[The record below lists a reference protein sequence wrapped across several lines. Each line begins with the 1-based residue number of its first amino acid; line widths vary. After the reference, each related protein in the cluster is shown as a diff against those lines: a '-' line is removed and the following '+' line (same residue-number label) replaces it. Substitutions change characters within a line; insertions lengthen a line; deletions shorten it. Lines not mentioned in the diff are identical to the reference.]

1 MKLKILIL
9 LFFQFSLFS
18 LFATND
24 NAHPEISQKPK
35 DTDANVTGHVV
46 DKKTDEHI
54 PYVSI
59 SLKGTKIQTYT
70 DATGHYFL
78 KNLPTGKYTIVANVV
93 GYKAKETEVVL
104 EENKLLEINF
114 EMEEDAVML
123 ESVVVSS
130 NKNDTQRKEASSI
143 VNVLTPLTM
152 ENINAVTLAQGL
164 NFQPGLRVETNCQ
177 NCGFQQ
183 VRINGLEGPYTQI
196 MIDSRPLF
204 SSLSGVYGLEHI
216 PTNMIE
222 RVEIVRG
229 GGSAIF
235 GSSAIAGTINI
246 ITKEPKTNTLSVS
259 NVMNLINGK
268 SHDNNFSLNASLVSD
283 DFRSGAMIFGSSR
296 QRNGFDYD
304 NDTFT
309 ELAQLNT
316 KNIGIRS
323 YYNLNYYNKLTF
335 EYHHIN
341 EFRRG
346 GNNLKLP
353 AHEADIT
360 EQIDHNINSGSI
372 AFNSM
377 SKDAKHKLNAYIS
390 AQYIDRKSYYGAGQ
404 DPNAYGYTEDKTW
417 LGGVQYN
424 LNMKDFLFLP
434 AVLTLGLENNYN
446 SLQDIMLSYNRTID
460 QTVNVASLFAQNEWK
475 SPKFSLLLGGR
486 LDKHNL
492 IKNLIFSPRVNVR
505 YNPAEFVNLRI
516 GYSGG
521 FRGPQAFDEDLH
533 VTAVG
538 GDVSLI
544 SVSPNLN
551 PEFSNSITASADFYY
566 MFGNVQSNLLI
577 EGFYTRLENTFVLT
591 PTGRDANGNLTFERQ
606 NGSGAAVQGVN
617 VEGKVIPSQMLQF
630 QFGATFQSSRY
641 DEAHAWSEDPSI
653 PGEKRLLRAPNQ
665 YGYFTATV
673 LPVKPMNISL
683 SGVYTGSMLVP
694 HLAGYIANDR
704 LEKSPDFF
712 DLTLKASY
720 DFKLGKSTIL
730 QLNGGIQNIFNSY
743 QKDFDQGE
751 NRDAGY
757 IYGPSLPR
765 TIFVG
770 MKYSI

>member
-1 MKLKILIL
+1 M
-9 LFFQFSLFS
+9 
-18 LFATND
+18 
-24 NAHPEISQKPK
+24 
-35 DTDANVTGHVV
+35 
-46 DKKTDEHI
+46 
-54 PYVSI
+54 SI

-309 ELAQLNT
+309 ELAQLNS
-316 KNIGIRS
+316 KNIGVRS

-712 DLTLKASY
+712 DLTLKVSY

>member
-9 LFFQFSLFS
+9 LFLQFSLFS

-24 NAHPEISQKPK
+24 NASPEISQKPK

-123 ESVVVSS
+123 ESVVISS
-130 NKNDTQRKEASSI
+130 NKNETQRKEASSI

-204 SSLSGVYGLEHI
+204 SSLAGVYGLEHI

-235 GSSAIAGTINI
+235 GSNAIAGTINI

-268 SHDNNFSLNASLVSD
+268 NPDNNFSLNASLVSD

-296 QRNGFDYD
+296 QRSGFDYD

-309 ELAQLNT
+309 ELAQLNS

-360 EQIDHNINSGSI
+360 EQTDHNINSGSI

-390 AQYIDRKSYYGAGQ
+390 IQYIDRKSYYGAGQ

-424 LNMKDFLFLP
+424 LNMKDFLFMP
-434 AVLTLGLENNYN
+434 GVLTLGLENNYN

-460 QTVNVASLFAQNEWK
+460 QTVNVTSLFAQNEWK

-492 IKNLIFSPRVNVR
+492 IKNLIFSPRANVR
-505 YNPAEFVNLRI
+505 YNPAEFVNLRL

-544 SVSPNLN
+544 SVSPNLK

-566 MFGNVQSNLLI
+566 MFGNVQTNLLI

-617 VEGKVIPSQMLQF
+617 IEGKVIPSQMLQF

-653 PGEKRLLRAPNQ
+653 PGEKRFLRAPNQ

-673 LPVKPMNISL
+673 LPVKPMNVSL

-704 LEKSPDFF
+704 LETSPDFF

-730 QLNGGIQNIFNSY
+730 QLNGGVQNIFNSY

>member
-1 MKLKILIL
+1 MKTKILII
-9 LFFQFSLFS
+9 LFIHLAVFNFSAS
-18 LFATND
+18 
-24 NAHPEISQKPK
+24 NAHTKSEILQKPK

-46 DKKTDEHI
+46 DKKTNEHL

-70 DATGHYFL
+70 DATGHYFM
-78 KNLPTGKYTIVANVV
+78 KNLPVRKYTLVANVV
-93 GYKAKETEVVL
+93 GYKPMEIDVVL

-114 EMEEDAVML
+114 EMEENAVML
-123 ESVVVSS
+123 ESIVISS
-130 NKNDTQRKEASSI
+130 NKYDTQRKEASSI

-152 ENINAVTLAQGL
+152 ENINAINLAQGL
-164 NFQPGLRVETNCQ
+164 NFQTGLRVETNCQ

-204 SSLSGVYGLEHI
+204 SSLAGVYGLEHI

-222 RVEIVRG
+222 RVEVVRG

-235 GSSAIAGTINI
+235 GSNAVAGTINI
-246 ITKEPKTNTLSVS
+246 ITKEPKTNTLTVS
-259 NVMNLINGK
+259 NVLNMINAK
-268 SHDNNFSLNASLVSD
+268 SPDNNFSLNASLVSD

-296 QRNGFDYD
+296 QRSGFDYD
-304 NDTFT
+304 KDQFT
-309 ELAQLNT
+309 ELAQLNS
-316 KNIGIRS
+316 KNVGIRS

-346 GNNLKLP
+346 GNKLRLP
-353 AHEADIT
+353 EHKADIT
-360 EQIDHNINSGSI
+360 EQTDHNINSGTL

-390 AQYIDRKSYYGAGQ
+390 TQYIDRKSYYGAGQ
-404 DPNAYGYTEDKTW
+404 DPNAYGYTADKTW

-424 LNMKDFLFLP
+424 LNMKNLLFMP
-434 AVLTLGLENNYN
+434 AVITLGAENNYN
-446 SLQDIMLSYNRTID
+446 SLQDVMLAYNRTID
-460 QTVNVASLFAQNEWK
+460 QTVNVASVFAQNEWK
-475 SPKFSLLLGGR
+475 SSKFSLLIGGR

-492 IKNLIFSPRVNVR
+492 IKNMVLSPRLNVR
-505 YNPAEFVNLRI
+505 YNPAEFVNLRA

-521 FRGPQAFDEDLH
+521 FRGPQTFDEDLH

-544 SVSPNLN
+544 HVSPDLK
-551 PEFSNSITASADFYY
+551 PEFSNSLTLSADFYY
-566 MFGNVQSNLLI
+566 MFGNVQTNLLI
-577 EGFYTRLENTFVLT
+577 EGFYTRLRNTFVLT
-591 PTGRDANGNLTFERQ
+591 STGRDINGNLTFERQ
-606 NGSGAAVQGVN
+606 NGSGAAVQGIN
-617 VEGKVIPSQMLQF
+617 FEGIIIPSQMLQF
-630 QFGATFQSSRY
+630 QLGATLQSSRY
-641 DEAHAWSEDPSI
+641 DEAYSWSEDETI
-653 PGEKRLLRAPNQ
+653 PGEKRFLRAPNQ

-673 LPVKPMNISL
+673 LPVKSLNISL
-683 SGVYTGSMLVP
+683 SGVYTGPMLVP
-694 HLAGYIANDR
+694 HLAGYIENDR
-704 LEKSPDFF
+704 LEKSPHFF
-712 DLTLKASY
+712 DLTLKTSY
-720 DFKLGKSTIL
+720 DFKVGKSTVL
-730 QLNGGIQNIFNSY
+730 QVNGGVQNIFNSY
-743 QKDFDQGE
+743 QKDFDKGE

-765 TIFVG
+765 TVFMGI
-770 MKYSI
+770 KYSI